1 MIYLD
6 NAATTKPHPEVLDT
20 YNKVNESFW
29 ANPHSLHKI
38 GERAEQLLEQARTQ
52 VTTLLDGE
60 EYRAIFTSGATESNN
75 LALKGIAELHK
86 ARGRH
91 IITTNSEHPS
101 VDNVANWLEEQG
113 YEITKLSVNS
123 DGTVTA
129 EQVEKALREDTILV
143 STMMVNNESGAINPI
158 TEIAQIMKNH
168 RALYHV
174 DAVQGVGKLPFSL
187 KETPVDLLS
196 LSAHKFFGLKGSGV
210 LIMKERQAVAP
221 QIIGGGQEFDIRSGT
236 ADVPRAAAFAKAL
249 RLAIESL
256 DDKVEAVTKLNTKL
270 REGLSKLTGV
280 EFNSPKNG
288 SPYILN
294 CSVSGIRPETILHG
308 LVKEEIYISTV
319 SACSSKKV
327 EMSPIIYAM
336 TQDEKRASSSIRI
349 SLSSNNTPE
358 EIDRFLLVFT
368 NTLDTLR

>member
-20 YNKVNESFW
+20 FNKVNETFW

-52 VTTLLDGE
+52 VTDLLGGK
-60 EYRAIFTSGATESNN
+60 EYRAIFTSGASESNN
-75 LALKGIAELHK
+75 LALKGIAELHN
-86 ARGRH
+86 ARGKH

-101 VDNVANWLEEQG
+101 VDNVVNWLEKQG
-113 YEITKLSVNS
+113 YEISKIPVNS
-123 DGTVTA
+123 DGAVTA
-129 EQVEKALREDTILV
+129 KQVEDALREDTILV

-158 TEIAQIMKNH
+158 TEIAQLVKNH
-168 RALYHV
+168 RALFHV

-187 KETPVDLLS
+187 SETPVDLLS

-210 LIMKERQAVAP
+210 LIMKERQSIAP
-221 QIIGGGQEFDIRSGT
+221 QIIGGGQEFDFRSGT

-249 RLAIESL
+249 RLATESL
-256 DDKVEAVTKLNTKL
+256 DEKVNTIKKLNTHL
-270 REGLSKLTGV
+270 RNGLSKLEGV
-280 EFNSPKNG
+280 QFNSPENG

-327 EMSPIIYAM
+327 EMSPIIFAM
-336 TQDEKRASSSIRI
+336 THDEKRASSSIRI

-358 EIDRFLLVFT
+358 EIERFLSVFK
-368 NTLDTLR
+368 NTITTLR